1 MNFKD
6 FSTEDALIFSFFAM
20 YLYGLE
26 KNKVILD
33 LLKAVVFH
41 SDEANTDK
49 DLKIAVKNYMISHPQ
64 INVESNDIF
73 LLDIDGNSIRSQFT
87 DIMAFSINNVFLPD
101 ELTEEHKKVIRQ
113 AKTSVYTNPDLY
125 IEVLGAN
132 KTTKYISLELK
143 STKQDK
149 IPGSSAQ
156 QANPYEWTL
165 FVKHSAKD
173 IELISGLY
181 ANTVTGKLPF
191 PDRSPRPQV
200 SFSQLKDWNN
210 TYRKYDAS
218 GFRLTIN
225 TKDLDEKALVISNW
239 ERSLVKDWMEY
250 IKSDKK
256 PNKWFDHTQRMFVT
270 DLISYYDSLSDIEK
284 KAFFDKNLKHV

>member
-1 MNFKD
+1 MNFKE
-6 FSTEDALIFSFFAM
+6 FSTDDALIFSFFAT

-26 KNKVILD
+26 KNTQILEI
-33 LLKAVVFH
+33 LKDVVFH

-49 DLKIAVKNYMISHPQ
+49 DLKIAVKNYMNSHPQ
-64 INVESNDIF
+64 INVESSGIF
-73 LLDIDGNSIRSQFT
+73 LLDIDGNSIKSSMK
-87 DIMAFSINNVFLPD
+87 DIMGFSINNVFLPE
-101 ELTEEHKKVIRQ
+101 ELTDKHKKLIRQ
-113 AKTSVYTNPDLY
+113 SKTSVYTNPDLY

-132 KTTKYISLELK
+132 RTTQYISLELK

-165 FVKHSAKD
+165 FVKHGAND

-210 TYRKYDAS
+210 SYRKYDAS

-256 PNKWFDHTQRMFVT
+256 PNKWFDHTQRIFVT